1 MSLFDENKAV
11 EKSKYLVTLYLHK
24 LKQPSDRVISGGP
37 LILVHKLKTVVVET
51 VLVIFV

>member
-24 LKQPSDRVISGGP
+24 LQPSDRVISGGP